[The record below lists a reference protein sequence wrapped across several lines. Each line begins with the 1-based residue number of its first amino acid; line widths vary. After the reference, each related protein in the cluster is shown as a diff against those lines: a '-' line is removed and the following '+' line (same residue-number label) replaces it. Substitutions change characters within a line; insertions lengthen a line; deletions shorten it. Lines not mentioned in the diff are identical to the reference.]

1 MYLQMHNLLTYIY
14 TSKYTNE
21 VKYVYESKYTNEVKY
36 VYESNTN
43 TNIINK

>member
-1 MYLQMHNLLTYIY
+1 MYLQMHNLLTDIY
-14 TSKYTNE
+14 T
-21 VKYVYESKYTNEVKY
+21 SKYTNEVKY